1 MQVGQMRK
9 RIFCAA
15 ALLCGASL
23 ANAQGFGS
31 QTATGQPL
39 GTYFSNQGYY
49 TSAPGY
55 AAAGPAAGAMPSAMM
70 PGAMMP
76 GYGGAAMGYPVMPA
90 QYGYTGYG
98 YGYPMPGMM
107 AGLPAQPSVPMTLPP
122 VMGPELSGMPVV
134 PEGAAIDGGGAD
146 ILGPNKHRFWI
157 NAGYT
162 LTWVQPQSLAF
173 PLATIGAVADGRSA
187 GALGQPGTLVIFGGN
202 INHNEQSGLRID
214 AGVFLDEARVYSLEV
229 GGNYFEQTGVNFAKE
244 SDANGIPVIARPIFD
259 TSTNTLSRGLNSFPN
274 SLAGGVRVDSQLS
287 LFMAEANAAYNV
299 CGEGWSAAALLG
311 VRYMRLGETLTIND
325 RINALEDAFILFN
338 GFPVLAGDVVTDF
351 DRFRTTNNF
360 YGGQI
365 GGRVRLD
372 GSWVFLAA
380 HGKIGLGVTEQ
391 TVDIS
396 GASTW
401 IQSNGQ
407 TTTLPGGVLAQPSNI
422 GSRTRTVFSYT
433 PEAGITVG
441 LKLTQHLAISA
452 GYTFTY
458 WSHVVRPGKQID
470 GFVNST
476 QIPTS
481 DLYGAT
487 QGATRPA
494 FNFNDESIYLHTLQL
509 GVNFNY

>member
-1 MQVGQMRK
+1 MRK

-49 TSAPGY
+49 ISAPGY
-55 AAAGPAAGAMPSAMM
+55 SAPGYSAAGPATAGVS
-70 PGAMMP
+70 GAMMP
-76 GYGGAAMGYPVMPA
+76 GYAAGAMMPGYAAGAMGYPVLPA
-90 QYGYTGYG
+90 NYGYTGYG
-98 YGYPMPGMM
+98 YGY
-107 AGLPAQPSVPMTLPP
+107 GLPAQPSVPMTLPP
-122 VMGPELSGMPVV
+122 MMGPEISGMPVA
-134 PEGAAIDGGGAD
+134 PEEAVIDGGGAD

-162 LTWVQPQSLAF
+162 LTWVQPQSLSF
-173 PLATIGAVADGRSA
+173 PLVTIGAAADGNRA
-187 GALGQPGTLVIFGGN
+187 GALDQPNTSVIFGGN
-202 INHNEQSGLRID
+202 INHNEQNGFRID
-214 AGVFLDEARVYSLEV
+214 AGLFLDQGRVYSLEV
-229 GGNYFEQTGVNFAKE
+229 GGSFFEQTGVNFAKE
-244 SDANGIPVIARPIFD
+244 SDLGGVPVIARPIFD
-259 TSTNTLSRGLNSFPN
+259 TSTNAPGRLLDSFPGG
-274 SLAGGVRVDSQLS
+274 LAGGVRVDSQLS

-325 RINALEDAFILFN
+325 RVSPLVDDFIVFN
-338 GFPVLAGDVVTDF
+338 GGGVLVGDVVTDT

-372 GSWVFLAA
+372 GSWVFFAA

-396 GASTW
+396 GSTTL
-401 IQSNGQ
+401 IQANGQ
-407 TTTLPGGVLAQPSNI
+407 STTLTGGALALPSNI
-422 GSRTRTVFSYT
+422 GTRTRTVFSYT

-441 LKLTQHLAISA
+441 LKLTQHLALSA

-458 WSHVVRPGKQID
+458 WSHVVRPGRQID

-476 QIPTS
+476 QIPTA
-481 DLYGAT
+481 DLYGQT
-487 QGATRPA
+487 QGTTRPL

-509 GVNFNY
+509 GLNLNY